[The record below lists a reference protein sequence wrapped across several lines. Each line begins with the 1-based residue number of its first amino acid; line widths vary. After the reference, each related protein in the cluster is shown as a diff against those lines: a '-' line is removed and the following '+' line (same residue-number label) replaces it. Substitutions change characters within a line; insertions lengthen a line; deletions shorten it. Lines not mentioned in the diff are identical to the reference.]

1 MTEPL
6 WLSKEFVL
14 ALHERLIAEFGGL
27 DGVRDEGLLESALG
41 KPLNLLAYGES
52 PSIVKLAASYAF
64 GIVRNHPFLD
74 GNKRTGF
81 AAAAVFIETNGFQL
95 TAAEADATLAT
106 LALAE
111 GKLSEEDFEVWLKE
125 HSKSGADGKTEK
137 EHGKLSTK
145 KLKKRSK

>member
-41 KPLNLLAYGES
+41 KPLNLFAYGEG

-81 AAAAVFIETNGFQL
+81 AAAAVFIETNGFRL
-95 TAAEADATLAT
+95 TATEADATLAT

-111 GKLSEEDFEVWLKE
+111 GKLSEEDYEFWLNE
-125 HSKSGADGKTEK
+125 HSKLENSEK
-137 EHGKLSTK
+137 EKAKISK
-145 KLKKRSK
+145 KGLKKRSK